1 MLPAVFVDVRF
12 EARGQ
17 ARPFAVIGIVAP
29 SARRTG
35 RTAATGVGTVPRAG
49 DMGLAHAAGTVTTRT
64 CHDQTRR
71 RGQRQLP
78 LMVKRIVSIE
88 EFDQVCRRFRQLH
101 IAAPAPITMSV

>member
-35 RTAATGVGTVPRAG
+35 RTAATGVDRPKGGRYGPRTRG
-49 DMGLAHAAGTVTTRT
+49 RYRHNEDM
-64 CHDQTRR
+64 
-71 RGQRQLP
+71 P
-78 LMVKRIVSIE
+78 
-88 EFDQVCRRFRQLH
+88 
-101 IAAPAPITMSV
+101 